1 MTDGIDF
8 SDYDQEAIDNMK
20 QVFSELEMWQFI
32 DEGNIINELNGVS
45 ERINGFISQVIAM
58 QVNNDYKKT
67 DDLRKTILMNDLG
80 PGGWISTF
88 YMKNDDLNGDIPS
101 DDFFNTLSGV
111 LGDGKGTKQAFLT
124 CKKYYKDI
132 GELLKVMIELRGL
145 LPWLPFENANALDMI
160 VDNFKECGFDKQLY
174 EDIDAIMYNADAWVS
189 QWIGSDRHSKAPK
202 AEKYYQENVGKLSKS
217 SLRDGYRKKRRETY
231 LDSAESQW
239 FVRRGFRFTSDG
251 VFSVSPEMDAK
262 TEIIDDYTI
271 EIAQMKSNSDY
282 KGQCELA
289 IKECKRIQN
298 EVLTEAR
305 KKTSALTAVQN
316 LLGTC
321 ESLVRHLHNYFE
333 NHLETYKLFTE
344 ANNNA
349 PYCYM
354 KYPRAIADKNY
365 IAGELIRDGDPQ
377 DKGTRLRNAFTNVAK
392 GLTKICNQFV
402 NEGHPEL
409 R

>member
-1 MTDGIDF
+1 MGEAIDF
-8 SDYDQEAIDNMK
+8 SDYDQEAIDSMK

-58 QVNNDYKKT
+58 QTNNDYKKT

-145 LPWLPFENANALDMI
+145 LPWLPFENANALDMA

-174 EDIDAIMYNADAWVS
+174 EDIDAIMYNADAWAS

-202 AEKYYQENVGKLSKS
+202 AEKFYQENVGKLSKS
-217 SLRDGYRKKRRETY
+217 SLRDGYRKKRRETF
-231 LDSAESQW
+231 LESAKNQW
-239 FVRRGFRFTSDG
+239 FVQRGFRFTSEG

-321 ESLVRHLHNYFE
+321 EMTVRHLQRYFE
-333 NHLETYKLFTE
+333 NHLETYKLFTDG
-344 ANNNA
+344 NSNA

-354 KYPRAIADKNY
+354 KYPRTIADKTY
-365 IAGELIRDGDPQ
+365 ICGGLVKDGDPQ

-392 GLTKICNQFV
+392 GLTDICCQFV
-402 NEGHPEL
+402 RDGHHEL
-409 R
+409 D